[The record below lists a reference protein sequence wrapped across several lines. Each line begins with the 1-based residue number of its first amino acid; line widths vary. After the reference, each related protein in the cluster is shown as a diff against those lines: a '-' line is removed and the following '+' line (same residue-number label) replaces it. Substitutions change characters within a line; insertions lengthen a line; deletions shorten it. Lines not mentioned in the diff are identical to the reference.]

1 MIHDYHLIHCETL
14 QYLEIM
20 RNNDNTRVGAT
31 TLREHLRNELKSIEI
46 KSRVY
51 LIEDDIGWFQE
62 FQL

>member
-1 MIHDYHLIHCETL
+1 
-14 QYLEIM
+14 M

-51 LIEDDIGWFQE
+51 LIEDDIGWLQE